1 MQSMTEASGFPPCRV
16 VASDCSQSSVRLA
29 YLIFCL
35 YLNLQLP
42 WTNKQAC
49 AAIGTTA
56 NVAAVHVH
64 GLDYK
69 AAAALVSVEFQS
81 VATVTHMKYQLS
93 HIHI

>member
-1 MQSMTEASGFPPCRV
+1 MPRGCKRLQPKLGAAGILDLLLVLELA
-16 VASDCSQSSVRLA
+16 VALD
-29 YLIFCL
+29 
-35 YLNLQLP
+35 
-42 WTNKQAC
+42 NKQAC
-49 AAIGTTA
+49 AAIGTTV